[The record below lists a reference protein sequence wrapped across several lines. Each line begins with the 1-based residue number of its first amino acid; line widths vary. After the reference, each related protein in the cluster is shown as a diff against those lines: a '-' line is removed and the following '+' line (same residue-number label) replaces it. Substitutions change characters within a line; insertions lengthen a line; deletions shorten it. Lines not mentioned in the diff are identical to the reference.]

1 MTLSPKNS
9 AAVAGT
15 AGSRQLAANVLP
27 EKATN
32 KKVFFSIEPVTEGL
46 AVSESGLISW
56 TESVPAGTYTTSCI
70 TEDGSFADSNTL
82 TLSEPEG

>member
-1 MTLSPKNS
+1 
-9 AAVAGT
+9 
-15 AGSRQLAANVLP
+15 
-27 EKATN
+27 
-32 KKVFFSIEPVTEGL
+32 VFFSIEPVTEGL